1 MQVLFV
7 FMPQVLLAAMLVVF
21 DLMPQE
27 LLAVVLVV
35 FDLMPLALLGVVQE
49 AFAQAR
55 AERVGIGDALSVSS
69 ASSAKEISDA

>member
-1 MQVLFV
+1 MLFV

-27 LLAVVLVV
+27 LLAVVLVF
-35 FDLMPLALLGVVQE
+35 FDFMPLVLLDVVHE
-49 AFAQAR
+49 AFALAR
-55 AERVGIGDALSVSS
+55 PKRVGIGDALSVSS